1 MHIYDKITELNSAV
15 KFFTFNILITVYHMA
30 ISSEDKQKVKSL
42 VILGKKQGYLTQD
55 DILGVFPEVEDNLQL
70 LEYIIANA
78 QDDEIEIIEPGDD
91 NSTYGE
97 EKKGKLTFEEKIKI
111 LKQIK
116 SHVSTDPIRA
126 YLQEIGRIPLLSA
139 EEEVIL
145 AQRFEKGNE
154 EMHEKIEKLAKE
166 KYHEVYVKAWER
178 IKNDE
183 SRHIEVEKAKQRL
196 VEKDRRYSSKVI
208 REGVEAK
215 HLLTTANLRLV
226 VSIAKNYLKRGLD
239 LLDLIQEGN
248 LGLMKAVEKFEY
260 RKGFKFSTYATWWI
274 RQAITRAIADQAR
287 TIRVPVHMIETI
299 NKLSKI
305 SSQLASK
312 LGRKPTL
319 KEIARAMELT
329 PKKVQE
335 IIKIAQKPQSLETPI
350 GEDGENSLIDIIPD
364 EYTASPQELATF
376 SFLKKQINEI
386 LDGLSDRERK
396 VIELRFG
403 LRDGV
408 TRTLEEVGHEF
419 NVTRERIRQIEAKAL
434 KRMKSEE
441 VAQALKDYLD

>member
-1 MHIYDKITELNSAV
+1 MSIT
-15 KFFTFNILITVYHMA
+15 
-30 ISSEDKQKVKSL
+30 SEDKQKVKSL
-42 VILGKKQGYLTQD
+42 LELGKKQGYVTHD
-55 DILGVFPEVEDNLQL
+55 DILEQFSEVEENLHL
-70 LEYIIANA
+70 LEYIVSVLA
-78 QDDEIEIIEPGDD
+78 DVEIEIIEPEALDIVV
-91 NSTYGE
+91 
-97 EKKGKLTFEEKIKI
+97 EKTNRMSFEEKILI

-116 SHVSTDPIRA
+116 SHISTDPIRA

-145 AQRFEKGNE
+145 AKRIEDAEAEFIKSIE
-154 EMHEKIEKLAKE
+154 EGAKQDLDPIYGKALKLIEKQIEKHPSIEGAK
-166 KYHEVYVKAWER
+166 KR
-178 IKNDE
+178 IE
-183 SRHIEVEKAKQRL
+183 
-196 VEKDRRYSSKVI
+196 EKDKRLMNKKI
-208 REGVEAK
+208 KDGIEAK
-215 HLLTTANLRLV
+215 NLLTTANLRLV

-248 LGLMKAVEKFEY
+248 LGLMRAVDKFEY

-312 LGRKPTL
+312 HGRNPT
-319 KEIARAMELT
+319 KQEIADAMELSVD
-329 PKKVQE
+329 KVNE
-335 IIKIAQKPQSLETPI
+335 IIKIAQKPQSLEAPI
-350 GEDGENSLIDIIPD
+350 SEDSEGSSLSDIISD
-364 EYTASPQELATF
+364 DFTASPSELATW
-376 SFLKKQINEI
+376 SYLKKQINEI
-386 LDGLSDRERK
+386 LATLSDRERK

-408 TRTLEEVGHEF
+408 ARTLEEVGHEF

-434 KRMKSEE
+434 RRMKSDEI
-441 VAQALKDYLD
+441 AQALKDYLE

>member
-1 MHIYDKITELNSAV
+1 
-15 KFFTFNILITVYHMA
+15 MA
-30 ISSEDKQKVKSL
+30 ITSEDKQKVKNL
-42 VILGKKQGYLTQD
+42 VIQGKKQGYLTQD
-55 DILGVFPEVEDNLQL
+55 DILSIFPEIEDNLQL
-70 LEYIIANA
+70 LEYIVATL
-78 QDDEIEIIEPGDD
+78 QDADVEIIQLNEDASSYYEDG
-91 NSTYGE
+91 
-97 EKKGKLTFEEKIKI
+97 KKSKMTFEEKIKI

-145 AQRFEKGNE
+145 AKRFEKGNE
-154 EMHEKIEKLAKE
+154 ELYKAIAKLAKE
-166 KYHEVYVKAWER
+166 KKDPIFEQAHKDIQEELFRSKE
-178 IKNDE
+178 IDK
-183 SRHIEVEKAKQRL
+183 SRKLIREKY
-196 VEKDRRYSSKVI
+196 RRYTNKVM
-208 REGVEAK
+208 RTGFEAK
-215 HLLTTANLRLV
+215 DLLTTANLRLV

-248 LGLMKAVEKFEY
+248 LGLMKAVDKFEY

-299 NKLSKI
+299 NKLSKV
-305 SSQLASK
+305 SAQLASK

-319 KEIARAMELT
+319 KEVAKAMELT

-335 IIKIAQKPQSLETPI
+335 IIKIAQKPQSLEMKI
-350 GEDGENSLIDIIPD
+350 GEDGDNTLMDIIAD

-386 LDGLSDRERK
+386 LDELSDRERK

-434 KRMKSEE
+434 KRMKSED

>member
-1 MHIYDKITELNSAV
+1 
-15 KFFTFNILITVYHMA
+15 MA
-30 ISSEDKQKVKSL
+30 ISSEEKQKVKNL

-55 DILGVFPEVEDNLQL
+55 DILSVFANIEDNLQL
-70 LEYIIANA
+70 LEYIISNLENEDV
-78 QDDEIEIIEPGDD
+78 QIIEPVTNAGYDE
-91 NSTYGE
+91 TQRT
-97 EKKGKLTFEEKIKI
+97 KLSFDEKIKI

-145 AQRFEKGNE
+145 AKRIEKGE
-154 EMHEKIEKLAKE
+154 AEMQEVIKKLAE
-166 KYHEVYVKAWER
+166 EENDEVYIKAWAKLKEGD
-178 IKNDE
+178 IKNK
-183 SRHIEVEKAKQRL
+183 EVDAAKKRL
-196 VEKDRRYSSKVI
+196 SEKDRKYTSKTI
-208 REGVEAK
+208 RTGIEAK

-226 VSIAKNYLKRGLD
+226 VSIAKNYLKRGLA

-248 LGLMKAVEKFEY
+248 LGLMRAVEKFEY

-312 LGRKPTL
+312 LGRKPTI
-319 KEIARAMELT
+319 KEIARAMEIT

-350 GEDGENSLIDIIPD
+350 GEDGDNTLIDIIAD
-364 EYTASPQELATF
+364 EYTASPSELATF
-376 SFLKKQINEI
+376 SFLKKQIYEI
-386 LDGLSDRERK
+386 LEGLTDRERK
-396 VIELRFG
+396 VLELRFG

-434 KRMKSEE
+434 RRMKSDE
-441 VAQALKDYLD
+441 VAQALKDYLT